1 MPISDQD
8 ALGLFLRR
16 LQLRSILSEEEEAAI
31 RSLPYREATI
41 EAGRD
46 IVRPGEKTD
55 HACMV
60 VEGLVS
66 QFDMLLDGRRQTV
79 ALYIPGEMCDLQSV
93 PVPRA
98 GWGLEAS
105 AASKVLFVPHEPLR
119 KLIEDANL
127 ALAFWRDT
135 VVDGSILAKWV
146 SNLGRKA
153 APPRVAHLFCEIGIR
168 MEHAGLGTRTEF
180 DFPMTQAQL
189 ADVVGLTSVHLNRTL
204 KGLAAKGVTF
214 ARKTVRIADWHLL
227 AAMAEFDPA
236 YLLLP
241 PGKEP

>member
-1 MPISDQD
+1 M
-8 ALGLFLRR
+8 
-16 LQLRSILSEEEEAAI
+16 
-31 RSLPYREATI
+31 
-41 EAGRD
+41 
-46 IVRPGEKTD
+46 
-55 HACMV
+55 
-60 VEGLVS
+60 
-66 QFDMLLDGRRQTV
+66 
-79 ALYIPGEMCDLQSV
+79 
-93 PVPRA
+93 
-98 GWGLEAS
+98 
-105 AASKVLFVPHEPLR
+105 LFVPHEPLR

-214 ARKTVRIADWHLL
+214 ARKTVRIADWDLL